1 MRIGIGFDI
10 HRLVSGRALLLGGVK
25 IPSGKGLLG
34 HSDGDAVLHAV
45 CDALLGAVGA
55 GDIGSYFPDTDP
67 KWRGVSSRRFVAKAM
82 QRVAQHR
89 LRVSNAD
96 VVVLAEQPKLAPHR
110 LAIQR
115 TLAKMLQ
122 VTPQQVSI
130 KAKTMERLGPIG
142 AGKAIAAYA
151 VVLLERARRRLR

>member
-1 MRIGIGFDI
+1 MGFDI
-10 HRLVSGRALLLGGVK
+10 HRLVSGRALFLGGVK

-67 KWRGVSSRRFVAKAM
+67 KWKGVSSRRFVAKAM
-82 QRVAQHR
+82 QLVTQHR

-96 VVVLAEQPKLAPHR
+96 VVVLAEQLKLAPYR
-110 LAIQR
+110 LTIQR

-122 VTPQQVSI
+122 VTPYQVNL

-142 AGKAIAAYA
+142 EGKAIAAYA
-151 VVLLERARRRLR
+151 VVLLEGAGRRSR